1 MKHEKWIRS
10 LHLLREGELPP
21 EEQQALDTHLTMCE
35 HCSSIYE
42 QVQLDWLKAIG
53 EIAAEPQLQNP
64 EQLTDDIFLA
74 INENES
80 QAAPTPLV
88 NREDREPIFYS
99 QSFRLGLQVASLVF
113 LAIFFIEQFQVT
125 NSVQKLE
132 IQLQSQKTYQRYAG
146 VNMIPL
152 MFREQVLEMTR
163 VQLEKRGLP
172 SARIEVLIH
181 NLEMNT
187 PGNELRREDLGRI
200 GKRLAN
206 QWKTVKLK
214 GVNAYWRQP

>member
-1 MKHEKWIRS
+1 M
-10 LHLLREGELPP
+10 REGELPP

>member
-1 MKHEKWIRS
+1 M
-10 LHLLREGELPP
+10 REGELPP

-113 LAIFFIEQFQVT
+113 LAIFFIGQFQVT